1 MILLFNSKREIQIPN
16 LQRKDLVDEK
26 AQTILLQ
33 TVYPEV
39 VSFLKRS
46 IGNEGCKQV
55 LREIGASVAK
65 TVSEYWL
72 PKAKNIQDMVKEI
85 FKKILDNKGI
95 KIIKEKG
102 RNFIVKD
109 FECRLCW
116 EGVEEEDINYCIS
129 TSAFIE
135 EIINFIRKSFVFL
148 PRVKVSTIQSR
159 AAGADHCE
167 HLIEFL

>member
-1 MILLFNSKREIQIPN
+1 M
-16 LQRKDLVDEK
+16 DEK

-33 TVYPEV
+33 ATYPEI
-39 VSFLKRS
+39 VSVLKRS
-46 IGNEGCKQV
+46 MGKEACVEI
-55 LREIGASVAK
+55 LRDLGAIAAK

-72 PKAKNIQDMVKEI
+72 PKGKNIQDMVKEI
-85 FKKILDNKGI
+85 FKKILDNKDI
-95 KIIKEKG
+95 KIVKEKG
-102 RNFIVKD
+102 QNFLVQD

-116 EGVEEEDINYCIS
+116 EGVEEEDINYCVS

-135 EIINFIRKSFVFL
+135 EILNVIRKSYVYL
-148 PRVKVSTIQSR
+148 PSVKVSTIKSK